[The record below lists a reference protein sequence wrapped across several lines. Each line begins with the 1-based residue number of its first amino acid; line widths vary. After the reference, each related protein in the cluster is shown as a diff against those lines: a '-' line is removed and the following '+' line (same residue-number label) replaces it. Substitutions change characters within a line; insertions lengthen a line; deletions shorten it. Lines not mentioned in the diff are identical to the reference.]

1 MGHRD
6 EGYVEIRSDLSL
18 DSREK
23 LHRKDDAERDGQKE
37 TGVEK
42 EGEGWMETQIESD
55 SQTKGR
61 RDFSLRCPSLDTRT
75 HDL

>member
-6 EGYVEIRSDLSL
+6 EGYVEIRSDLSR
-18 DSREK
+18 D
-23 LHRKDDAERDGQKE
+23 RKDDAERDGQKE

>member
-1 MGHRD
+1 MERGN
-6 EGYVEIRSDLSL
+6 EGYVEIRSDLFR

-23 LHRKDDAERDGQKE
+23 LHREDDAERDGQKE

-42 EGEGWMETQIESD
+42 EGEGWMEMQIESD

-61 RDFSLRCPSLDTRT
+61 RDFRLRCPSLDTRT

>member
-6 EGYVEIRSDLSL
+6 EGYVEICSDLSR

-23 LHRKDDAERDGQKE
+23 LRRKDDAERDGQKE

-55 SQTKGR
+55 SQIKGR